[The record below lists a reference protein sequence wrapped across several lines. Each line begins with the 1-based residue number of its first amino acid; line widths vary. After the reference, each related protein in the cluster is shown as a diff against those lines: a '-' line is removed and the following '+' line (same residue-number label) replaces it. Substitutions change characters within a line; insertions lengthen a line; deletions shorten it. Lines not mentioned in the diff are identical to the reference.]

1 MENVATKLRAFW
13 SDPERKPLL
22 QIGYEL
28 AHAAW
33 QERELPMHYF
43 SRCLYRRSVGNPLD
57 YSGNRRI
64 NRLHRAMTSASDN
77 QMLDDKL
84 FFQLLFGQAGIRV
97 PRLLGYN
104 CGATYHDGVAISI
117 ANIESFEQVV
127 RATLAKTTEGCIFVK
142 LRHGTH
148 GDGAIRITAETL
160 EDNLRMQTIHQS
172 LIRNSCV
179 FQETLSQHPAIS
191 AIYPHCI
198 NTVRMDTFV
207 HDDGRVEPLSA
218 FMRFGSDGRYVDN
231 SCAGGCF
238 VGIDF
243 QTGRLKTKGN
253 RLLEFGGHTLEAHP
267 FSGVRFEGIQ
277 VPHFEEAKALV
288 TRAAAVTPTN
298 RLVGWDVAIQ
308 ADGPTLIEG
317 NTWYHMGG
325 QEIAYGGYR
334 RHPTF
339 AKILD
344 QFTGA
349 RR

>member
-13 SDPERKPLL
+13 ADPERKPFWKLVS
-22 QIGYEL
+22 EL
-28 AHAAW
+28 GQATW
-33 QERELPMHYF
+33 RERELPTHYF
-43 SRCLYRRSVGNPLD
+43 SRCLYRRSVANPLD

-64 NRLHRAMTSASDN
+64 NRLHRAMASASET

-84 FFQLLFGQAGIRV
+84 FFQLLFSQAGVRL
-97 PRLLGYN
+97 PKLLGYN
-104 CGATYHDGVAISI
+104 CGTTYHDGVATSI
-117 ANIESFEQVV
+117 ATLESFAQVL
-127 RATLAKTTEGCIFVK
+127 RTTLAKTADGCIFVK

-148 GDGAIRITAETL
+148 GDGATRISLETL
-160 EDNLRMQTIHQS
+160 EDGPRMKVIHHD
-172 LIRNSCV
+172 LIRRSCV
-179 FQETLSQHPAIS
+179 FQETLNQHPVVS
-191 AIYPHCI
+191 AIYPHSI

-243 QTGRLKTKGN
+243 QTGRLKATGN
-253 RLLEFGGHTLEAHP
+253 RLLEFGGHTLESHP

-288 TRAAAVTPTN
+288 TRAAAVAPTN

-308 ADGPTLIEG
+308 PDGPTLIEG
-317 NTWYHMGG
+317 NTWYHLGG

-344 QFTGA
+344 RFTGA
-349 RR
+349 